1 MKKALHVLL
10 ALIFVSIGLTS
21 SCSRYK
27 DQKAN
32 LYHGMQSSSKFIKV
46 IKCTPDEVTFRIQI
60 RFIQK
65 QLHDIIRQK
74 ELYHI
79 IEDEEKNFIS
89 EGWFPT
95 TLGIESFYI
104 LKMKAKE
111 GFFFEPGQ
119 EYALCIGEENPEK
132 TIRYSANYRCKI
144 YHKFTMQIQPSTRLR
159 PAPPPPAPALSSLA
173 SLSY

>member
-27 DQKAN
+27 DQKVN
-32 LYHGMQSSSKFIKV
+32 LYHGMQPSSEFIKV
-46 IKCTPDEVTFRIQI
+46 MKCTPDEVTFRIQI
-60 RFIQK
+60 QFAQK
-65 QLHDIIRQK
+65 K
-74 ELYHI
+74 LYHI

>member
-21 SCSRYK
+21 SCSLYK
-27 DQKAN
+27 DQKVN
-32 LYHGMQSSSKFIKV
+32 LYHGMQPSSKFIKV

-60 RFIQK
+60 QFTQK
-65 QLHDIIRQK
+65 K
-74 ELYHI
+74 LYHI

-89 EGWFPT
+89 EGWFPI
-95 TLGIESFYI
+95 TLSVEQFYI

-119 EYALCIGEENPEK
+119 EYALCIGLENPEQ

-144 YHKFTMQIQPSTRLR
+144 YHKFTMQIQSSTRLR
-159 PAPPPPAPALSSLA
+159 SVAGRA
-173 SLSY
+173 SILDASEAGG

>member
-21 SCSRYK
+21 SCSLYK
-27 DQKAN
+27 DQKVN
-32 LYHGMQSSSKFIKV
+32 LYHGMQPSSKFIKV
-46 IKCTPDEVTFRIQI
+46 IKCTPDEVTFCIQI
-60 RFIQK
+60 QFTQK
-65 QLHDIIRQK
+65 KLYHIIEQK
-74 ELYHI
+74 KLYHI

-89 EGWFPT
+89 EGWFPI
-95 TLGIESFYI
+95 TLGIEVFYI

-119 EYALCIGEENPEK
+119 EYALCIGLENPEQ

-144 YHKFTMQIQPSTRLR
+144 YHKFTMQIQSSTRLR
-159 PAPPPPAPALSSLA
+159 SVAGRA
-173 SLSY
+173 SILDASEAGG